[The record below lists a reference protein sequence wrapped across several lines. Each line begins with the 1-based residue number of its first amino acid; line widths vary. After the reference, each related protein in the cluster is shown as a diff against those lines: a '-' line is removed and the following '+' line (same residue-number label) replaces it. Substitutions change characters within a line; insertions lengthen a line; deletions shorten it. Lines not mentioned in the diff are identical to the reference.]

1 MKERIDCDFYKASPR
16 FYRIYDT
23 FELIEAPGSGPA
35 RSGGWGSPR
44 SNGAL
49 SGAESD
55 KKAEDS
61 SNNLNNTERICK
73 DEEKVS

>member
-23 FELIEAPGSGPA
+23 FELIEAPGSVPA
-35 RSGGWGSPR
+35 RSGGTGAPR

-73 DEEKVS
+73 DEVKVS